1 MNEAEWFF
9 LFSSVKNVISHIQRV
24 IEEGSR

>member
-1 MNEAEWFF
+1 MSEAECLF
-9 LFSSVKNVISHIQRV
+9 LFSSVKNVISHIERV